1 MALFFLLSQSTLI
14 LLCKR
19 SKLLKSAQI
28 IEPNKPLQ
36 INEVEIPKPSGN
48 QVVVKVKS
56 TGVCHSDLH
65 LWEGGYDTGD
75 GFMKVTDRGVRFPVT
90 PGHEVVGVIEEIG
103 DSVEAVDV
111 GDMVLVYPWIGCG
124 QCTTCEKGDT
134 NLCESPKSLG
144 VFQNGG
150 YAERMLIP
158 DYKFLAKIDNL
169 DPDGAASLACSGLTA
184 FTAIKKSLVNDP
196 ENILIVGAGGLG
208 LMAVQIA
215 KALTT
220 SNIICADLDDTK
232 LNTAKDLGATYIV
245 NTKEP
250 DAAKK
255 IMSICNEKGVDSIVD
270 FVNAPPT
277 VKMDLSIIRKRGNI
291 ILVGLFGG
299 AVELPLVSVPLKA
312 ITIQG
317 AYTGNYNDMLEL
329 IKLAQRGVINPIVS
343 KRYTLDDANTALEDL
358 KNRKIIG
365 RAVINP

>member
-1 MALFFLLSQSTLI
+1 M
-14 LLCKR
+14 
-19 SKLLKSAQI
+19 KSAQI

-36 INEVEIPKPSGN
+36 INEIVLPNPNGN
-48 QVVVKVKS
+48 QVIIKVKS

-75 GFMKVTDRGVRFPVT
+75 GFMKVTDRGVKFPVT
-90 PGHEVVGVIEEIG
+90 PGHEVVGTVEQVG
-103 DSVEAVDV
+103 DSVEGVNI
-111 GDMVLVYPWIGCG
+111 GDLVLIYPWIGCE
-124 QCTTCEKGDT
+124 QCPTCENGDT

-150 YAERMLIP
+150 YAEYVLVP
-158 DYKFLAKIDNL
+158 DSKFLAKINNL
-169 DPDGAASLACSGLTA
+169 DPDAAASLACSGLTA
-184 FTAIKKSLVNDP
+184 FTAIKKALVNKP

-208 LMAVQIA
+208 LMGVQIA
-215 KALTT
+215 KALTN
-220 SNIICADLDDTK
+220 SNIICADLDDEK
-232 LNTAKDLGATYIV
+232 LNSAKKLGATHTV

-250 DAAKK
+250 DAIKE
-255 IMSICNEKGVDSIVD
+255 IMSICNEKGVDSIID

-291 ILVGLFGG
+291 VLVGLFGG
-299 AVELPLVSVPLKA
+299 SVDLSLVSIPLKA

-317 AYTGNYNDMLEL
+317 AYTGSYNDMIEL
-329 IKLAQRGVINPIVS
+329 IQLAESGVINPIVS
-343 KRYTLDDANTALEDL
+343 KHYTLDEANIALEDL

>member
-1 MALFFLLSQSTLI
+1 
-14 LLCKR
+14 
-19 SKLLKSAQI
+19 LKSAQI
-28 IEPNKPLQ
+28 IEPNKPLE
-36 INEVEIPKPSGN
+36 INEIEMPKPDGS
-48 QVVVKVKS
+48 QVIIKVKS

-75 GFMKVTDRGVRFPVT
+75 GFMKVTDRGVKFPVT
-90 PGHEVVGVIEEIG
+90 PGHEVVGIIDEVG
-103 DSVEAVDV
+103 DSVHGVSI
-111 GDMVLVYPWIGCG
+111 GDLVLVYPWIGCG
-124 QCTTCEKGDT
+124 QCSTCEKGDT

-150 YAERMLIP
+150 YAERVLIP
-158 DYKFLAKIDNL
+158 DEKFLARIDNL
-169 DPDGAASLACSGLTA
+169 DPDAAASLACSGLTA
-184 FTAIKKSLVNDP
+184 FTAIKKALVNNP

-208 LMAVQIA
+208 LMGVQIA

-220 SNIICADLDDTK
+220 SNIICADLDDEK
-232 LNTAKDLGATYIV
+232 LNSAKDLGATHTV

-250 DAAKK
+250 DAVKK
-255 IMSICNEKGVDSIVD
+255 IMSICNDRGVDSIVD

-299 AVELPLVSVPLKA
+299 SVELSLVSVPLKA

-317 AYTGNYNDMLEL
+317 AYTGNYNDMVEL

-343 KRYTLDDANTALEDL
+343 KHYTLDQVNSALEDL

>member
-103 DSVEAVDV
+103 DSVEAVDI

>member
-1 MALFFLLSQSTLI
+1 M
-14 LLCKR
+14 
-19 SKLLKSAQI
+19 KSAQI

-36 INEVEIPKPSGN
+36 INEIVLPNPNGN
-48 QVVVKVKS
+48 QVIIKVKS

-75 GFMKVTDRGVRFPVT
+75 GFMKVTDRGVKFPVT
-90 PGHEVVGVIEEIG
+90 PGHEVVGTVEQIG
-103 DSVEAVDV
+103 DSVEGVNI
-111 GDMVLVYPWIGCG
+111 GDLVLIYPWIGCE
-124 QCTTCEKGDT
+124 QCPTCENGDT

-150 YAERMLIP
+150 YAEYVLVP
-158 DYKFLAKIDNL
+158 DSKFLAKINNL
-169 DPDGAASLACSGLTA
+169 DPDAAASLACSGLTA
-184 FTAIKKSLVNDP
+184 FTAIKKALVNKP

-208 LMAVQIA
+208 LMGVQIA
-215 KALTT
+215 KALTN
-220 SNIICADLDDTK
+220 SNIICADLDDEK
-232 LNTAKDLGATYIV
+232 LNSAKKLGATHIV

-250 DAAKK
+250 DAIKE
-255 IMSICNEKGVDSIVD
+255 IMSICNEKGVDSIID

-291 ILVGLFGG
+291 VLVGLFGG
-299 AVELPLVSVPLKA
+299 SVDLSLVSIPLKA

-317 AYTGNYNDMLEL
+317 AYTGNYNDMIEL
-329 IKLAQRGVINPIVS
+329 IQLAESGVINPIVS
-343 KRYTLDDANTALEDL
+343 KHYTLDEANIALEDL

>member
-1 MALFFLLSQSTLI
+1 M
-14 LLCKR
+14 
-19 SKLLKSAQI
+19 KSAQI
-28 IEPNKPLQ
+28 IVPNKPLE
-36 INEVEIPKPSGN
+36 INESELPKPNGN
-48 QVVVKVKS
+48 QVIIKVKS

-75 GFMKVTDRGVRFPVT
+75 GFMKVTDRGVKFPVT
-90 PGHEVVGVIEEIG
+90 PGHEVVGSVEEIG
-103 DSVEAVDV
+103 DSVQGMNI
-111 GDMVLVYPWIGCG
+111 GDLVLVYPWIGCG
-124 QCTTCEKGDT
+124 ECATCEKGDT

-150 YAERMLIP
+150 YAEYVLVP
-158 DYKFLAKIDNL
+158 DAKFLAKIDNL
-169 DPDGAASLACSGLTA
+169 DPDAAASLACSGLTA
-184 FTAIKKSLVNDP
+184 FTAVKKALTNSP

-208 LMAVQIA
+208 LMGVQIA
-215 KALTT
+215 NALTKA
-220 SNIICADLDDTK
+220 NIICADLDDEK
-232 LNTAKDLGATYIV
+232 LESAKKLGATHII
-245 NTKEP
+245 NTKES
-250 DAAKK
+250 DAVKK
-255 IMSICNEKGVDSIVD
+255 IMSICNEKGVDSIID

-277 VKMDLSIIRKRGNI
+277 VKMDLSLIRKRGNI

-299 AVELPLVSVPLKA
+299 SVELPLVSVPLKA

-343 KRYTLDDANTALEDL
+343 KHYKLDEANTALGDL